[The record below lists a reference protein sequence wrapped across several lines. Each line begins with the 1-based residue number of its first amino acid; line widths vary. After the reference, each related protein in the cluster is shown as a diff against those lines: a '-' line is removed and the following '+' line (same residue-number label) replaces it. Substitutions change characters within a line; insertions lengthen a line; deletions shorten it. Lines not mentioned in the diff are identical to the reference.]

1 MGDSTTQ
8 IAVQEDST
16 QDDAPIVSRKRRNNN
31 KIVSPRKPLRQTTL
45 NRQGQRQPLEISPE
59 DALAIA
65 KRPRKSLRKSLRR
78 SMLFVADTETDP
90 QSGVSKALPILDSA
104 TELASAETT
113 SFTTLSPFKLSPSKK
128 NRLRKSTRS
137 RSSVGEPFRLSGAFF
152 ADAPIDFSETS
163 SEVVTFG
170 TENIGTPVRSS
181 TMTEVPKTAPA
192 KIRPSRSELEQE
204 MVNFFT
210 PVPRLKKLKRRSS
223 PIKSY
228 LQELLEKKSSL
239 EITEQEADEHWTMGE
254 EKSSDE
260 AGIDVEMIQEPA
272 VENTVMGPPSSMSES
287 SEIKSDKE
295 NLSSGQDEEV
305 SSETEAEAQI
315 RAESQAASEMSAT
328 TSSSPKMTAP
338 VQEEQDAPMVDVADV
353 PEESPSAAKS
363 AEPVYEHVEE
373 PSSDNTSES
382 SESADSN
389 ESTEST
395 SSTSAATYD
404 NDDTIMLRSFL
415 TRVQASKAK
424 RASPKRKRSLPH
436 SPLRI
441 PLGDVDNNLSPSPV
455 KASKEE
461 ADRTASS
468 PMKRS
473 KRLNPDL
480 ARADETP
487 EPASC
492 RRSGRTRLPVKS
504 GAPPPGAP
512 SFIPV
517 RRLGQDAD
525 VTVTL
530 KGGRSEEKELAALT
544 RVNTRKNKA
553 GALSA
558 LEVLT
563 RKGEEREDPVLRQRL
578 LKEVFEEKEKRK
590 GGKKGT
596 GKKSVVWAEE
606 LARVREFDERK
617 IVGKGKVGEKK
628 GRKEKTENED
638 EEKGEKDKE
647 KPTQKLRVGTASNRT
662 RESKIALGMGVNGT
676 PAPKRRLREPRMKA

>member
-1 MGDSTTQ
+1 
-8 IAVQEDST
+8 
-16 QDDAPIVSRKRRNNN
+16 
-31 KIVSPRKPLRQTTL
+31 
-45 NRQGQRQPLEISPE
+45 
-59 DALAIA
+59 
-65 KRPRKSLRKSLRR
+65 
-78 SMLFVADTETDP
+78 MLFVADTETDP

>member
-1 MGDSTTQ
+1 
-8 IAVQEDST
+8 
-16 QDDAPIVSRKRRNNN
+16 
-31 KIVSPRKPLRQTTL
+31 
-45 NRQGQRQPLEISPE
+45 
-59 DALAIA
+59 
-65 KRPRKSLRKSLRR
+65 
-78 SMLFVADTETDP
+78 MLLVADAETDP
-90 QSGVSKALPILDSA
+90 QSEVSKALPIFDSA
-104 TELASAETT
+104 TELASADTT
-113 SFTTLSPFKLSPSKK
+113 SFTSHSPFKISPSKK

-137 RSSVGEPFRLSGAFF
+137 RSSTGEPFRLSGAFF

-163 SEVVTFG
+163 SEAVKFG
-170 TENIGTPVRSS
+170 AENIGTPVRSS
-181 TMTEVPKTAPA
+181 IVAAIPKTAPA

-210 PVPRLKKLKRRSS
+210 PVPRLKKMKRRSS

-239 EITEQEADEHWTMGE
+239 EVTEQEADEHWTMAQE
-254 EKSSDE
+254 NNSDE
-260 AGIDVEMIQEPA
+260 AGIDVKMVQEPA
-272 VENTVMGPPSSMSES
+272 IENAAMGPSSSMSEN

-295 NLSSGQDEEV
+295 TLSSGQDEEV
-305 SSETEAEAQI
+305 SSEAEAEAQI

-328 TSSSPKMTAP
+328 TSPSPKMTAS
-338 VQEEQDAPMVDVADV
+338 VQEGQDAVMVDVADM
-353 PEESPSAAKS
+353 PEKSSSAAKS
-363 AEPVYEHVEE
+363 AEPVYEHLEE
-373 PSSDNTSES
+373 PASDNISES
-382 SESADSN
+382 GESADSN
-389 ESTEST
+389 ESMEST
-395 SSTSAATYD
+395 SFISAATYD

-436 SPLRI
+436 SPLQI
-441 PLGDVDNNLSPSPV
+441 PLWEIDNNLSPTPV

-461 ADRTASS
+461 ADRMASS
-468 PMKRS
+468 PTKRS

-480 ARADETP
+480 ARTDETP

-504 GAPPPGAP
+504 GAPPPGVP

-525 VTVTL
+525 ATAML
-530 KGGRSEEKELAALT
+530 KGGRSQEKELAALT

-558 LEVLT
+558 LEVLA

-578 LKEVFEEKEKRK
+578 LKEVFEEKEKGK
-590 GGKKGT
+590 GMKKGR
-596 GKKSVVWAEE
+596 GKKSVIWAED

-617 IVGKGKVGEKK
+617 IVGKGKVGKKEKAENENENDEESEKK
-628 GRKEKTENED
+628 
-638 EEKGEKDKE
+638 KE
-647 KPTQKLRVGTASNRT
+647 KPTHKLKVGTASHRT